1 MNQNISCT
9 TLGGVKMPI
18 NEYGFLG
25 KDIKQHED
33 NLLAKY
39 NEVFDFYEEFNHFL
53 HKIHDKTGLK
63 NDDFQGAMITRTF
76 TKSLTTFQA
85 IYKLFRHHFCN
96 NAENLCRVLF
106 EEMVNVCYCVLGI
119 NEAKRFYSLEIINA
133 LKIINEVNNPKN
145 KEYFTES
152 DKEKYFEKKS
162 YSEMKKYLI
171 NTLRSLEVKDI
182 FNKNNKS
189 VAISLEERVNKID
202 SKAIGQH
209 YKTFYR
215 IASIGVH
222 SLPDLM
228 GRYLIYDENRLLKN
242 VLWGPESEDCETSSI
257 FASIHFMIIS
267 LGYIQKY
274 FKHPK
279 KEDISKFWG
288 KTQKLGYKYK
298 YFI

>member
-1 MNQNISCT
+1 MKNKEVIKSDITFIEACQILQKSRKTISQYIRKGLLT
-9 TLGGVKMPI
+9 PERIKSQRERIKMPI

-25 KDIKQHED
+25 KEIKQYED

-85 IYKLFRHHFCN
+85 IYKLFRYYFCN

-133 LKIINEVNNPKN
+133 LKIISEVNNPKN

-152 DKEKYFEKKS
+152 DKEK
-162 YSEMKKYLI
+162 
-171 NTLRSLEVKDI
+171 
-182 FNKNNKS
+182 
-189 VAISLEERVNKID
+189 
-202 SKAIGQH
+202 
-209 YKTFYR
+209 
-215 IASIGVH
+215 
-222 SLPDLM
+222 
-228 GRYLIYDENRLLKN
+228 
-242 VLWGPESEDCETSSI
+242 
-257 FASIHFMIIS
+257 
-267 LGYIQKY
+267 
-274 FKHPK
+274 
-279 KEDISKFWG
+279 
-288 KTQKLGYKYK
+288 
-298 YFI
+298 